1 MNSYD
6 ISQET
11 LSEVIIWNNKHICV
25 DGKSVHNRRLFDK
38 GIISLGDLALGKN
51 GLAPWRDFWKL
62 DISPLDAF
70 QLIALC
76 DALPKKYRQSL
87 QIYQHVNLEPFDS
100 ENHTQLCLN
109 GQNVALSKV
118 VSKAVYKELRSSV
131 TKQPTAQSKYE
142 AEYANVVLDWKKI
155 YSLPFTVAMDSK
167 TRQFQYKILNR
178 YLVTNVYLKKVG
190 IKLSSDCSFCEDA
203 NESLE
208 HLFTSCPCVLS
219 FWKDLSDWLN
229 DLGVKVDLLSKADII
244 FGCWERKDDFLFFN
258 HVLLIAK
265 QYVYYC
271 RINALVP
278 SLRVCTSRIK
288 VVNELETAISKSG
301 KSLAFHLQKWGKYC
315 RQGQ

>member
-1 MNSYD
+1 M
-6 ISQET
+6 
-11 LSEVIIWNNKHICV
+11 
-25 DGKSVHNRRLFDK
+25 
-38 GIISLGDLALGKN
+38 
-51 GLAPWRDFWKL
+51 APWCDFWKL

-76 DALPKKYRQSL
+76 DALPTEYRQSL
-87 QIYQHVNLEPFDS
+87 QIYQYVNLELFDS

-118 VSKAVYKELRSSV
+118 VSKAVYKELRSIV
-131 TKQPTAQSKYE
+131 IKQPTAQSKYE

-178 YLVTNVYLKKVG
+178 YLVTNVYLKKFG

-203 NESLE
+203 DESLE
-208 HLFTSCPCVLS
+208 HLFTSCPYVLS

-229 DLGVKVDLLSKADII
+229 DLGVKVNLLTKADII
-244 FGCWERKDDFLFFN
+244 FGSWERKDDSFFFN

-265 QYVYYC
+265 QYVY
-271 RINALVP
+271 
-278 SLRVCTSRIK
+278 
-288 VVNELETAISKSG
+288 
-301 KSLAFHLQKWGKYC
+301 
-315 RQGQ
+315 